1 MIDCSKVKV
10 CVEFLRLF
18 SFLGFQSWNMMMNWS
33 RYSFSFSFSFN
44 LPPFWFHLSYNILL
58 AALIAISLGAHHLKR
73 DLQFVIP
80 LNRENAVATI
90 SLSLFIHL
98 ACAQVYHVCALD
110 KTFSFLCPN
119 GTIFDQRVFVCR
131 WWHNVDCASSANYY
145 NLNDLIGI
153 SPATQQPA
161 VRNPIHFP
169 SATSYGPAAA
179 PTKLVVQQQ
188 QQQQPIQSSTTGV
201 SQKPLKQIYGPPPS
215 SAVLQPVLIEEAIRR
230 PSSGLKAPAI
240 QPTASSAY

>member
-1 MIDCSKVKV
+1 
-10 CVEFLRLF
+10 
-18 SFLGFQSWNMMMNWS
+18 MNWS
-33 RYSFSFSFSFN
+33 RYSFSFFN
-44 LPPFWFHLSYNILL
+44 SSLHFDS
-58 AALIAISLGAHHLKR
+58 ISLISFWLV
-73 DLQFVIP
+73 DCNQFGSASHGCSICYSIKS
-80 LNRENAVATI
+80 RNAVAVAPI
-90 SLSLFIHL
+90 SRLISPLFIHF
-98 ACAQVYHVCALD
+98 AAPAPKVYHVCALE
-110 KTFSFLCPN
+110 KKFSFLCPN

-153 SPATQQPA
+153 SPPTQQPA
-161 VRNPIHFP
+161 VKNPIHFP
-169 SATSYGPAAA
+169 SAASYGPAAAAA

-188 QQQQPIQSSTTGV
+188 LQSV

-230 PSSGLKAPAI
+230 PSSGLKAPAL